1 MNGCTSTIFL
11 TGEAGSVALF
21 RAAAEEARKIDAIGD
36 VHAPASY
43 RQHLAAVLIRR
54 ALEKAWARIE
64 AG

>member
-1 MNGCTSTIFL
+1 M
-11 TGEAGSVALF
+11 ALF

-54 ALEKAWARIE
+54 ALAKAWARIE